1 MELKKETLSRINK
14 CNYNPKYHHSDIKVI
29 MGSLRGTKYHSKENA
44 EELLRLRGEGWRW
57 NIVEDAIDAAHLAK
71 CIPIIEKNFK
81 LQQEH
86 WEILEKE
93 KKREEE
99 RAKNLRRR
107 KEEENQYESELKQ
120 AGADGYY
127 NDFLV
132 KGILKYL
139 NEGASFYAEIKVA
152 LMTIE
157 HYQVKKKY
165 PPFGNTIDESWNK
178 DIDEIIEKIQTDKV
192 WMKKVDAIIEEIH
205 GEIKGNPIDVIEEV
219 VKIDDEDYDESNAE
233 EYFDDPQWYENQKG
247 MSDQYNN
254 RGTID
259 GIISHCDMDDIDDS
273 NREEF

>member
-14 CNYNPKYHHSDIKVI
+14 CNYTPKYHHSDIKVI

-86 WEILEKE
+86 
-93 KKREEE
+93 
-99 RAKNLRRR
+99 
-107 KEEENQYESELKQ
+107 
-120 AGADGYY
+120 
-127 NDFLV
+127 
-132 KGILKYL
+132 
-139 NEGASFYAEIKVA
+139 
-152 LMTIE
+152 
-157 HYQVKKKY
+157 
-165 PPFGNTIDESWNK
+165 
-178 DIDEIIEKIQTDKV
+178 
-192 WMKKVDAIIEEIH
+192 
-205 GEIKGNPIDVIEEV
+205 EV

-259 GIISHCDMDDIDDS
+259 GIISHCDMDDIDDGW
-273 NREEF
+273 REEG